1 MKSENYVPLLC
12 LCIALLACSQP
23 EHLASA
29 PEIDPRNPTTDRVLV
44 QPVPLTPMILQSQT
58 DFDRWEH
65 VIMERSGPTMVYLLY
80 KRLVVHG
87 LKRDQKPGYEAI
99 RWLIMGYREPLPKQV
114 RQELRGVASRMAQ
127 EKTLNPNVQYLVGLM
142 AWTALVE
149 RPDQTDIPN
158 SLDKDSYIDVVVS
171 NWTRLGKESPNWIG
185 PFGLTSAELSARA
198 QQLEQNR
205 SVASSKT
212 LQKALAQEAFAA
224 AQTLNAQ
231 ETAWL
236 NALDGFY
243 REIEDKGIDKACVKV
258 LHADKGEA
266 STVFLGDAV
275 TLCALHRGQV
285 DKALKQIEQML
296 EAKAPGAIRHLLL
309 KITERGKPT
318 AEQLARIKKLREK
331 LMSLAQADPE
341 YGRKCGVVSE
351 NTRPL

>member
-1 MKSENYVPLLC
+1 M
-12 LCIALLACSQP
+12 
-23 EHLASA
+23 
-29 PEIDPRNPTTDRVLV
+29 
-44 QPVPLTPMILQSQT
+44 
-58 DFDRWEH
+58 
-65 VIMERSGPTMVYLLY
+65 
-80 KRLVVHG
+80 
-87 LKRDQKPGYEAI
+87 
-99 RWLIMGYREPLPKQV
+99 
-114 RQELRGVASRMAQ
+114 
-127 EKTLNPNVQYLVGLM
+127 
-142 AWTALVE
+142 VE

-198 QQLEQNR
+198 RQLAQNR

-266 STVFLGDAV
+266 NTVFLGDAV

-318 AEQLARIKKLREK
+318 AEQLARIKTLREK